1 MAEVTSWDRAL
12 FNSGAGR
19 VGAIPVAALRF
30 HVFEY
35 GKVIEIAG
43 IVRISKNF
51 LDA

>member
-1 MAEVTSWDRAL
+1 MTSWDRAL

-19 VGAIPVAALRF
+19 VGATPVAALRF

-43 IVRISKNF
+43 IVRITEKF
-51 LDA
+51 LEA